1 MDYNQIELITTL
13 EKKNFEKYKTF
24 IERVSEFKN
33 VLTLQEAKM
42 LANKILPTSQELS
55 RFTVGNAKCVILNT
69 KDKLRISI
77 DSAEEFISYDF
88 S

>member
-13 EKKNFEKYKTF
+13 EKKNFEKHKTF

-42 LANKILPTSQELS
+42 LANKILPTSQE
-55 RFTVGNAKCVILNT
+55 
-69 KDKLRISI
+69 
-77 DSAEEFISYDF
+77 
-88 S
+88 